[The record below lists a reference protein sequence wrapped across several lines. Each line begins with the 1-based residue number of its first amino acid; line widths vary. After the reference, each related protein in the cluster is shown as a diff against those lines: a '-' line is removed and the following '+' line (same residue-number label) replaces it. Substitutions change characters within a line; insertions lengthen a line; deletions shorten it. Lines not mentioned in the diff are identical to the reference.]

1 MKKTT
6 KKFDYIVDLTKIEHL
21 SDIAPT
27 FALAKHSAHLPLTDE
42 ELTDICIAVL
52 DEFRP
57 KVTVAYVCECKCNQ
71 KKPNIFK
78 RFWNWLRGKKN

>member
-21 SDIAPT
+21 SEIAPT

-42 ELTDICIAVL
+42 ELADICIAVL
-52 DEFRP
+52 DEFQP
-57 KVTVAYVCECKCNQ
+57 KVTVAYVCKCNQ